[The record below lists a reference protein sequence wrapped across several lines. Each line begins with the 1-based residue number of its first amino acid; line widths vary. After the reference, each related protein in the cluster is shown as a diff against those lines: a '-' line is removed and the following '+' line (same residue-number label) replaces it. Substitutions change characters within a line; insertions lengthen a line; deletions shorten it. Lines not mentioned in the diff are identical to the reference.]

1 MNISLQQNI
10 EYALSGLYTIA
21 TNTYEN
27 RQVIHSNNG
36 ILIND
41 TISDFAKALYDTYQ
55 HRREY
60 NSQTIRKSMENGNGK
75 NNTTKPHSYYIFQI
89 T

>member
-1 MNISLQQNI
+1 MKI
-10 EYALSGLYTIA
+10 E
-21 TNTYEN
+21 
-27 RQVIHSNNG
+27 VIHSNNG

-60 NSQTIRKSMENGNGK
+60 NSQTIRKSMEK
-75 NNTTKPHSYYIFQI
+75 WQWEKIIQQSLIPIISFK
-89 T
+89 